1 MAAMTNFNRLLCV
14 DLEMTCWEGAPPE
27 GEVAEM
33 IALGIVDL
41 RTDSLEIRREKLYLI
56 KPQLS
61 RISPFCS
68 TLTGITPKEV
78 ERAPPLPDVLRSV
91 RKTFAQGDW
100 CAWGHDDE
108 LIRACCD
115 RSGAA
120 FPFPG
125 RFHDLAAQVRLLF
138 GLTYRLGLDEA
149 LARFGLDFEGQ
160 PHDALADARNLARL
174 HMEIS
179 RHLR

>member
-1 MAAMTNFNRLLCV
+1 MSNYNRLLCV
-14 DLEMTCWEGAPPE
+14 DVEMTCWEGPPPD
-27 GEVAEM
+27 GEQPEM

-56 KPQLS
+56 KPEVS

-78 ERAPPLPDVLRSV
+78 AKAPPLADVFKAA

-100 CAWGHDDE
+100 CAWGRDDE
-108 LIRACCD
+108 LI
-115 RSGAA
+115 GANA
-120 FPFPG
+120 ARVGVAIPFPG
-125 RFHDLAAQVRLLF
+125 LFHDLAAQVRLLL
-138 GLTYRLGLDEA
+138 GLPYRPGLDEA
-149 LARFGLDFEGQ
+149 LARFDLDFEGQ

-174 HMEIS
+174 FIEVA
-179 RHLR
+179 RRLR

>member
-1 MAAMTNFNRLLCV
+1 MTNYNRLLCIDV
-14 DLEMTCWEGAPPE
+14 EMTCWEGPPPD
-27 GEVAEM
+27 GEVPEM

-78 ERAPPLPDVLRSV
+78 EHAPALPEVVRAA
-91 RKTFAQGDW
+91 RKSFAQGDW
-100 CAWGHDDE
+100 CAWGRDDA
-108 LIRACCD
+108 LIAENCA
-115 RSGAA
+115 RSGAE

-125 RFHDLAAQVRLLF
+125 LFHDLAAQMRLLL
-138 GLTYRLGLDEA
+138 GLTYRPGLDEA

-174 HMEIS
+174 FIAVAG
-179 RHLR
+179 RLR